1 MGSSLPCVERNET
14 DLPPQTKALRPSFK
28 YRSHF
33 AESPAYVTLGQ
44 YRVVRLSSS
53 SLDAFFQSSVRDQ
66 LLYRYKAE
74 VLSQWP
80 DEEAALLVCG
90 QGEDSGRYT
99 VLTFNCLGEAEE
111 LRRSI
116 EHTLTRY
123 QFVQKLD
130 LVGCGGAGTGLYFL
144 FRNCSHPRAAPKVQE
159 LPLSTTAL
167 QLEAQLNALSAQRL
181 SFRLALSTPS
191 TLYLV
196 LGQEPEHG
204 SYIVLDL
211 GRDSLLERVA
221 SELEKNAKNERMT
234 LVGLVATPS
243 SAMLVYLYQS

>member
-1 MGSSLPCVERNET
+1 MGSSLPCVERNEA
-14 DLPPQTKALRPSFK
+14 DLPPQTKALRPAFK

-33 AESPAYVTLGQ
+33 AESPVYVTLGQ
-44 YRVVRLSSS
+44 YRVVRLSAG

-74 VLSQWP
+74 LMSQWP

-90 QGEDSGRYT
+90 LGEDQGRYT
-99 VLTFNCLGEAEE
+99 VLTFNCMGGVEE

-123 QFVQKLD
+123 QLVQKLD
-130 LVGCGGAGTGLYFL
+130 LLGCGGAGAGLYFL
-144 FRNCSHPRAAPKVQE
+144 FRNCAHPRTAPKVQE

-167 QLEAQLNALSAQRL
+167 QLETHLNGLSAQRL
-181 SFRLALSTPS
+181 SYRLALSTPS
-191 TLYLV
+191 ALFLV
-196 LGQEPEHG
+196 LGQEPESG

-221 SELEKNAKNERMT
+221 AELEKNAKNERMT
-234 LVGLVATPS
+234 VIGLAATPS
-243 SAMLVYLYQS
+243 SAMLVYLYHT